1 MKNFFKAAAIAFFCI
16 SSFGC
21 AKRETPADAGA
32 KNGTLLVGNS
42 ADPATL
48 DPSLT
53 TGLNEFKI
61 LCALFEGLVCADTK
75 TLEILPAAA
84 ESWSFDGSSY
94 TFKIRKSAKW
104 SDGEKLKA
112 SDFVF
117 AFKRIL
123 NPKVGAEY
131 AHFLFPIKN
140 AKSFFEGKTKDLGA
154 KAIDGDTLKIELERP
169 CPHFLSLLYHNAFFP
184 LPEHILKKFGAE
196 DKREGSWVRPEN
208 MVSNGAFTLKKW
220 SVNGKVRVEKNPLYW
235 DAENVLLNAVEFYP
249 ISNINTED
257 RAFRA
262 GQLHITDSVAASRM
276 DAIKRDMAKN
286 LKIGDMLGVYY
297 YAINTARP
305 PLNDPGVRK
314 ALAMSINRKAIISN
328 FLKAEQKPAT
338 TFVPPNAS
346 KGYACPISIKEDI
359 KEARKLLADAG
370 YPDGKGFPEITITYN
385 TSEQHR
391 PIAEAIQA
399 QWKEALN
406 IKVELFNLSWPAYL
420 AARRQG
426 DFFITRASWV
436 ADYASPESFLEM
448 FSSKS
453 PLNHSGWKNKN
464 FDNLTASAM
473 TNDAKVSNEK
483 FSLAEKLIIEEAP
496 IIPIYFYSRVLL
508 MDERVKNWHLNPLD
522 YHNFKGVHFEE
533 ESEND

>member
-1 MKNFFKAAAIAFFCI
+1 MKNFFKVALAAFFCI
-16 SSFGC
+16 SVFAC
-21 AKRETPADAGA
+21 AKRETPADAGV
-32 KNGTLLVGNS
+32 KNGTLLIGNS

-48 DPSLT
+48 DPTLT

-61 LCALFEGLVCADTK
+61 LCALFEGLVSADSK
-75 TLEILPAAA
+75 TLEIQPAAA

-94 TFKIRKSAKW
+94 TFKIREDAKW

-123 NPKVGAEY
+123 NPKIGAEY

-140 AKSFFEGKTKDLGA
+140 AKSFFEGKTKDLGT
-154 KAIDGDTLKIELERP
+154 KAVGKDTLKIELESP
-169 CPHFLSLLYHNAFFP
+169 CPHFLNLLYHNAFFP
-184 LPEHILKKFGAE
+184 LPEHVLKKFGAE
-196 DKREGSWVRPEN
+196 DRREGSWVRPEN
-208 MVSNGAFTLKKW
+208 IVSNGPFTLKKW
-220 SVNGKVRVEKNPLYW
+220 SVNGKVRAEKNPLYW

-286 LKIGDMLGVYY
+286 LKTGDMLGVYY
-297 YAINTARP
+297 YALNTARP
-305 PLNDPGVRK
+305 PLNDARVRK
-314 ALAMSINRKAIISN
+314 ALAMSINRKSIISN
-328 FLKAEQKPAT
+328 FLKSNQKPAA
-338 TFVPPNAS
+338 TFVPSGVSNNYTSPA
-346 KGYACPISIKEDI
+346 PLKEDI
-359 KEARKLLADAG
+359 KEARKLLAEAG

-399 QWKEALN
+399 QWRDALN

-436 ADYASPESFLEM
+436 ADYASPENFLEM
-448 FSSKS
+448 FSSES
-453 PLNHSGWKNKN
+453 PLNHTAWKNKN
-464 FDNLTASAM
+464 FDDLLNSAM
-473 TNDAKVSNEK
+473 TNDSKLSNEK
-483 FSLAEKLIIEEAP
+483 FSLAEKLLLEELP
-496 IIPIYFYSRVLL
+496 IIPIYFYSRVFL
-508 MDERVKNWHLNPLD
+508 MDSRVKNWHLNPLD
-522 YHNFKGVHFEE
+522 YHNFKGAHFEGE
-533 ESEND
+533 ESK